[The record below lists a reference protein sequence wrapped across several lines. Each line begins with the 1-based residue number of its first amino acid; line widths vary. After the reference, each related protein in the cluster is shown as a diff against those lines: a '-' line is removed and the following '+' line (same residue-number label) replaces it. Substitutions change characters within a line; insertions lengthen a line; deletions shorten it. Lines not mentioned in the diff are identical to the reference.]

1 MNGTAMNRA
10 CFFSN
15 TNLHEQNQHASSIRP
30 IKNNFVLMKRVT
42 LITLFIC
49 CIGLTGLNAQNA
61 VPASGGNGTG
71 SGGTVSYTVGQVVY
85 TTITNSGSVA
95 QGVQQ
100 PYEISVITAIEA
112 AKEISLEMSVYP
124 NPATDYL
131 KLVIDGE
138 VKTQSIASLYDING
152 NLLRT
157 VKIEGQE
164 TIISMQTLLP
174 STYFLKVTDNK
185 KVIKTFKIIKN

>member
-1 MNGTAMNRA
+1 
-10 CFFSN
+10 
-15 TNLHEQNQHASSIRP
+15 
-30 IKNNFVLMKRVT
+30 MKRVT

>member
-1 MNGTAMNRA
+1 MKTVCLTGIT
-10 CFFSN
+10 S
-15 TNLHEQNQHASSIRP
+15 LHENSQHASSIRAVTN
-30 IKNNFVLMKRVT
+30 IIGRMKRVT

>member
-1 MNGTAMNRA
+1 
-10 CFFSN
+10 
-15 TNLHEQNQHASSIRP
+15 
-30 IKNNFVLMKRVT
+30 MKRVT

-185 KVIKTFKIIKN
+185 KVIKTFEIIKN